1 MSARLP
7 LKRALML
14 LIAVSILP
22 LISNR
27 YLYAEETLTGKEI
40 VRKVDHLLRGETSFG
55 IYEMTITDPNWKR
68 TLRLKVWENRKGK
81 RTFIRILSPA
91 KEKGIGTLKIGFEM
105 WNYLPRVERIIK
117 IPPSMMMQPWMGS
130 DFTNDDLVKESSIVE
145 DYTHRIIGEG
155 TYNGEDVYRVEALP
169 KPEAAVV
176 WGKILFWVRKK
187 DFIPLR
193 EEFYSEK
200 GELIRVM
207 TFSEIREMGGRVI
220 PTFWRMK
227 PVKKEGRETSL
238 RILKIE
244 FNRRL
249 SDTIF
254 TLRNLKMV
262 R

>member
-1 MSARLP
+1 MFTRLYP
-7 LKRALML
+7 TGVIIL
-14 LIAVSILP
+14 LIT
-22 LISNR
+22 ISFPIFLSR
-27 YLYAEETLTGKEI
+27 KDLCAEERLSGKEI
-40 VRKVDHLLRGETSFG
+40 VRRVDHLLRGETSFG

-68 TLRLKVWENRKGK
+68 TLRLKVWEKRKDK
-81 RTFIRILSPA
+81 KTFIRILSPA

-155 TYNGEDVYRVEALP
+155 TYNGEEVYRVEALP
-169 KPEAAVV
+169 KPDAAVV

-187 DFIPLR
+187 EFIPLM

-227 PVKKEGRETSL
+227 PVKKKGRETSL

-244 FNRRL
+244 FNKRL
-249 SDTIF
+249 SNTIF
-254 TLRNLKMV
+254 TLRNLKRV